1 MKPGEELP
9 GKQII
14 EIDRRLK
21 EQEASRE
28 QAYQSAIS
36 KADNYFGIQD
46 YEMAKLQY
54 VRALELKPG
63 EAYPTQKLEAVNMEI
78 AKKRQFIQA
87 EYDKVIKVADQAY
100 AEKTYDNAL
109 ESYRAAS
116 LIKPEEEYPREMA
129 NRILKLFTER
139 SILQINKDPLLI
151 ANNTQHKFNFTPV
164 PAKDRKSNYI
174 FFKARNVSKHEYKL
188 IISFGKDQ
196 AKNGGVVIKVPAG
209 EQPYDYIVRIS
220 AQYKWFSDDNN
231 WISFYPEGG
240 DIEVYLMQV
249 SYSD

>member
-1 MKPGEELP
+1 MT
-9 GKQII
+9 
-14 EIDRRLK
+14 D
-21 EQEASRE
+21 
-28 QAYQSAIS
+28 
-36 KADNYFGIQD
+36 
-46 YEMAKLQY
+46 
-54 VRALELKPG
+54 
-63 EAYPTQKLEAVNMEI
+63 
-78 AKKRQFIQA
+78 
-87 EYDKVIKVADQAY
+87 
-100 AEKTYDNAL
+100 
-109 ESYRAAS
+109 
-116 LIKPEEEYPREMA
+116 
-129 NRILKLFTER
+129 RILKLFTER

-151 ANNTQHKFNFTPV
+151 SSNTQHKFSFLPV

-196 AKNGGVVIKVPAG
+196 TKNGGVVIKVPAG

-231 WISFYPEGG
+231 WITFYPEGG